1 MSVCDEIHDGQ
12 NTHLCKHQC
21 NIQILNEFQNTL
33 SSIIHTIFIFVTRPI
48 FMKNKLK
55 DMKKRYSQNFF
66 LEVIPVLLYRY
77 CGHDFLIHDKK
88 DYI

>member
-55 DMKKRYSQNFF
+55 DMKKGIVGVFLRGYSF
-66 LEVIPVLLYRY
+66 LLYRY
-77 CGHDFLIHDKK
+77 CGHDFLIHDEK